1 MSSCRV
7 VIPFTPKPKASV
19 RMSRGRAYNPSARG
33 MKQVAEHVKKQLQS
47 KPIPLLKGPLFVVV
61 HFVMPAPLGLSERK
75 RQVQNC
81 LPHTKRPDGDNLEK
95 YLNDAL
101 TGIVWSDDAQI
112 TWILRS
118 KTLTSDKEGYTV
130 FSAQEI
136 NDEEPDYNELLRI
149 IREHIYIHKG
159 EENETND

>member
-1 MSSCRV
+1 M
-7 VIPFTPKPKASV
+7 
-19 RMSRGRAYNPSARG
+19 
-33 MKQVAEHVKKQLQS
+33 
-47 KPIPLLKGPLFVVV
+47 PLLKGPLFVIV
-61 HFVMPAPLGLSERK
+61 HFVMPAPQGLSERK
-75 RQVQNC
+75 RQAQNC

-101 TGIVWSDDAQI
+101 TGIVWADDSQI

-118 KTLTSDKEGYTV
+118 KTITSDKEGYTV

-136 NDEEPDYNELLRI
+136 NDEEPDYNELLRT

-159 EENETND
+159 EQNETND